1 MFIVIFSRYDRIN
14 IYAGHDRSLLFVECL
29 DVVGVGA
36 PRLLIFSNMNISSQI
51 KNDKDFIMISVGELI
66 ELVKEVES
74 NDPIDLSGSGV
85 DQASLE
91 TSRRLIALGVLEMFR
106 NTPEE
111 DRQWT
116 MLSAMTKLVL
126 ENFVLNLKLK
136 HK

>member
-1 MFIVIFSRYDRIN
+1 
-14 IYAGHDRSLLFVECL
+14 
-29 DVVGVGA
+29 
-36 PRLLIFSNMNISSQI
+36 
-51 KNDKDFIMISVGELI
+51 MISVGELI

-85 DQASLE
+85 TEESLE

>member
-1 MFIVIFSRYDRIN
+1 
-14 IYAGHDRSLLFVECL
+14 
-29 DVVGVGA
+29 
-36 PRLLIFSNMNISSQI
+36 
-51 KNDKDFIMISVGELI
+51 MISVGELI

-85 DQASLE
+85 TEESLE
-91 TSRRLIALGVLEMFR
+91 TSRRLIALGVLEMFQ
-106 NTPEE
+106 NTPEK

-136 HK
+136 NK

>member
-1 MFIVIFSRYDRIN
+1 
-14 IYAGHDRSLLFVECL
+14 
-29 DVVGVGA
+29 
-36 PRLLIFSNMNISSQI
+36 
-51 KNDKDFIMISVGELI
+51 MISVGELI

-85 DQASLE
+85 TEESLE
-91 TSRRLIALGVLEMFR
+91 TSRRLIALGILEMFR

-136 HK
+136 NK